1 MQEAH
6 LGQPPREVINMSLAS
21 VMGRDTERVITVN
34 VTEIRVNPLNG
45 YDVVTENIEELAALI
60 EKFGQMEN
68 GNIYRDESPNDG
80 KKYTLVGGFRRFLAV
95 SLLYEQ
101 GRGNGNYSAKLVNKP
116 STVSQ
121 EKMMIIAD
129 NAQREKNADIRLWE
143 VAAALEY
150 WDDLTAD
157 ERRSQLKPNEKKRD
171 WIGRQIGLSGR
182 QVQDY
187 LSKLAER
194 ESPTDVIAS
203 EVSNNESH
211 GVHEVN
217 ISQADIKKDLKKAR
231 SYLNKALIHADICN
245 LSDLENQV
253 NEIICSIHTLLEQL
267 E

>member
-1 MQEAH
+1 
-6 LGQPPREVINMSLAS
+6 MSLAS

-60 EKFGQMEN
+60 EKYGQMEN

-129 NAQREKNADIRLWE
+129 NAQREKNTDIRLWE

-150 WDDLTAD
+150 WNDMSAD
-157 ERRSQLKPNEKKRD
+157 ERRTQLKPNEKKRD

-187 LSKLAER
+187 LTKLAER
-194 ESPTDVIAS
+194 DSPTESNSIDTS
-203 EVSNNESH
+203 SRNETEENQVSK
-211 GVHEVN
+211 
-217 ISQADIKKDLKKAR
+217 ADIKKNLKKAT
-231 SYLNKALIHADICN
+231 SFLKKALIQALEINDI
-245 LSDLENQV
+245 DPAAFENQV
-253 NEIICSIHTLLEQL
+253 TEIMDNIEILLEQL